1 MKQGS
6 YCAINAIAWVI
17 ILFLVGCQQ
26 KTGEEDGIRK
36 TLPKEGDDAP
46 LFSLKLL
53 DDGEFRL
60 ADMKGKPVVLNFWAS
75 WCPPCRM
82 SIPKVKQLQEK
93 FKDSKVVILGINV
106 ENDAGIAANF
116 ARKERINYAI
126 LTGNE
131 KVERAYRVS
140 GIPAFLVIDTEGRIV
155 KRYDGY
161 FPGMEKEWDKIITEA
176 LQEQKKPAT
185 AKPIKTK

>member
-1 MKQGS
+1 MNAHRLMTVALAVLIFAGVVAIGS
-6 YCAINAIAWVI
+6 ENM
-17 ILFLVGCQQ
+17 
-26 KTGEEDGIRK
+26 
-36 TLPKEGDDAP
+36 AP
-46 LFSLKLL
+46 DFSLK
-53 DDGEFRL
+53 DTT
-60 ADMKGKPVVLNFWAS
+60 GKTVTLSALRGKVVFVDFWAS

>member
-75 WCPPCRM
+75 WCHPCRIEAPVLQRVYAQYKDKGVIFIGIALQDTEAKARGYIKEFSITFPNGLDTTGHIGEAYKM
-82 SIPKVKQLQEK
+82 YGIPKTFIIGKDGK
-93 FKDSKVVILGINV
+93 FSYIHTG
-106 ENDAGIAANF
+106 EIAEPDL
-116 ARKERINYAI
+116 ARE
-126 LTGNE
+126 TE
-131 KVERAYRVS
+131 KV
-140 GIPAFLVIDTEGRIV
+140 L
-155 KRYDGY
+155 
-161 FPGMEKEWDKIITEA
+161 
-176 LQEQKKPAT
+176 
-185 AKPIKTK
+185 